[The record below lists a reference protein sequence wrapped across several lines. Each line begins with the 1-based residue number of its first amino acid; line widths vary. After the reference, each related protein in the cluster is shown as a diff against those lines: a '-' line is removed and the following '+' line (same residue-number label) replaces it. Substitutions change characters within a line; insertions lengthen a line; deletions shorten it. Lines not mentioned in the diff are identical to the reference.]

1 MSRRRRAEKRE
12 TTPDPRYG
20 SGQLGRFA
28 GRLMLNGK
36 KSLAFRII
44 YGALDIVQKQTSK
57 DPMQIMER
65 AMKNVIPLLEVKPRR
80 VGGQTYQ
87 IPLEVT
93 AERGEA
99 LAFRWIIAA
108 ARSRQGSPMSNRLAQ
123 EILDASNGDG
133 SATKRREDLHR
144 MAEANRAFAHYR
156 W

>member
-1 MSRRRRAEKRE
+1 MSRRRRAEKRD
-12 TTPDPRYG
+12 TLPDPRYG
-20 SGQLGRFA
+20 NGQLGRFA

-57 DPMQIMER
+57 DPIQIMER

-93 AERGEA
+93 AQRGEA

-123 EILDASNGDG
+123 EILDASNGGG